1 MLAFCEVRHEIVF
14 VFLVQRRDM
23 NIAVDM
29 MVWYFDVRLLII
41 ALVSINDITVI
52 LVLLVLTLG
61 IFNHQEIVD

>member
-1 MLAFCEVRHEIVF
+1 
-14 VFLVQRRDM
+14 
-23 NIAVDM
+23 

-41 ALVSINDITVI
+41 ALVSINGITVI